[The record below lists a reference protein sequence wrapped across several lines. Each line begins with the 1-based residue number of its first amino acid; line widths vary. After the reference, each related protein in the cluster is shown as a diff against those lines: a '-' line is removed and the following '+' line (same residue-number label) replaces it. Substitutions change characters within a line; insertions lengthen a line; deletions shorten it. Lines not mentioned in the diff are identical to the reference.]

1 MSIRVVD
8 KSECNTRTILQY
20 TGIKWD
26 AFIGLDPSRPNLKNG
41 GASIGVGVLLE
52 NIRYIKVD
60 NVYIV
65 TSRAQ

>member
-20 TGIKWD
+20 RGIKWD
-26 AFIGLDPSRPNLKNG
+26 AFIGLDPSRPKLKNG